1 MERAEQLG
9 PFTYRWGESCFPL
22 GQDTL
27 LLSGFATVRRGAR
40 VCDLGCGAGAL
51 LLLLRGREPT
61 LRLTGIECSGDAH
74 AWAVRNLREN
84 SLAGDLRCGDLRE
97 VAPLLPAG
105 GFDLVIANPPY
116 FPAGSGKPGGGARM
130 ETSCTLEELCA
141 AAGRLLKNG
150 GRFALTL
157 PAARL
162 TDGVVALRAAGAEP
176 KRMQLVQ
183 HNPAS
188 PPSVVL
194 LEGVRQGRPGLSVLP
209 VCCLHR
215 G

>member
-9 PFTYRWGESCFPL
+9 PFTYRWGEGCFPL

-27 LLSGFATVRRGAR
+27 LLAAFATVRRGDRA
-40 VCDLGCGAGAL
+40 CDLGCGAGAL
-51 LLLLRGREPT
+51 LLLLRGRVPSVQ
-61 LRLTGIECSGDAH
+61 LTGIECSPDAY

-84 SLAGDLRCGDLRE
+84 ALTGDLRCGDLRKT
-97 VAPLLPAG
+97 ALLLPAG

-116 FPAGSGKPGGGARM
+116 YPAGTGKPGGGARM
-130 ETSCTLEELCA
+130 ETSCTLEALCGA
-141 AAGRLLKNG
+141 AARLLRNG

-162 TDGVVALRAAGAEP
+162 TDGVAALRAAGMEP

-183 HNPAS
+183 HTPAS

-194 LEGVRQGRPGLSVLP
+194 LEGVRQGKPGLSVLP